1 MAATLLNNG
10 AAFPSLTINAQTGT
24 TYTFV
29 LTDSYNTL
37 VTAAN
42 ASTITV
48 TVPPNS
54 SVAYPVGAI
63 LQIAQ
68 TGAGQVTIAAGSG
81 VTINYTPGL
90 KLRAT
95 NSVASLVQT
104 ATNTWLLSGD
114 LTA

>member
-1 MAATLLNNG
+1 MAANLLNNG

-29 LTDSYNTL
+29 LADSYNTL
-37 VTAAN
+37 VTASN
-42 ASTITV
+42 ASAITV

-63 LQIAQ
+63 LQLAQ
-68 TGAGQVTIAAGSG
+68 SGAGQVTFAAGSG

-90 KLRAT
+90 KLRAQY
-95 NSVASLVQT
+95 SVASLVQT
-104 ATNTWLLSGD
+104 AANTWLLSGD
-114 LTA
+114 VTA

>member
-1 MAATLLNNG
+1 MASTLLTN
-10 AAFPSLTINAQTGT
+10 ASAFPALSINAQTGT

-29 LTDSYNTL
+29 IGDANNTL
-37 VTAAN
+37 VTASN
-42 ASTITV
+42 ASAITV

-63 LQIAQ
+63 LQLAQ
-68 TGAGQVTIAAGSG
+68 SGAGQVTIAAGSG

-90 KLRAT
+90 KLRAQY
-95 NSVASLVQT
+95 SVASLVQT

-114 LTA
+114 VTP